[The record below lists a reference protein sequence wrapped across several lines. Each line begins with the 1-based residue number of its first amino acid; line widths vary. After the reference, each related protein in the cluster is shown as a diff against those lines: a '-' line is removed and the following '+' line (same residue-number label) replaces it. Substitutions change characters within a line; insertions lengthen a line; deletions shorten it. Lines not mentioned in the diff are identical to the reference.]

1 MTATLLQNI
10 SESATIRISNLASD
24 LKQEGKDVISFSLG
38 EPDFDT
44 PKHICD
50 AAKQSLDR
58 GDTHYTPSAGI
69 SELRQAIAEKLRKE
83 NNIEANK
90 NNIIVTPGAK
100 QAIFE
105 AILSVL
111 DKGDE
116 AILFDPA
123 WVSYHPSIQ
132 LSGAKTVWVPTDR
145 ENGFQPLELSEYITK
160 NTKLIVVNTPC
171 NPTGGVYSKKI
182 LKEIADIAMDKNIM
196 VLSDEIY
203 EKIIYDKKHIS
214 IASFDGMQHL
224 TITVN
229 GFSKAYAM
237 TGWRLGYVCAPKQVY
252 DKMIKL
258 HSHSVSHATS
268 FVQYAGVAALKGDQ
282 SFITEMVREFRIRR
296 DMLIKGLHEI
306 GFKCNTPEGA
316 FYAFADVSEYGTG
329 EEVAELLLNK
339 AYVATTPGIAF
350 GKAGKDFI
358 RISYA
363 TSQERIKQAL
373 RRMKTL
379 FKV

>member
-1 MTATLLQNI
+1 MTASRLQNI

-24 LKQEGKDVISFSLG
+24 LKQQGKDVISFSLG
-38 EPDFDT
+38 EPDFNT
-44 PKHICD
+44 PKHICE
-50 AAKQSLDR
+50 AAKASLDR
-58 GDTHYTPSAGI
+58 GDTHYTPSPGI
-69 SELRQAIAEKLRKE
+69 PELRQAIAEKLRKE
-83 NNIEANK
+83 NKIEADK

-105 AILSVL
+105 TILSVL
-111 DKGDE
+111 REGDE

-132 LSGAKTVWVPTDR
+132 LSGAKTVWVPTDK
-145 ENGFQPLELSEYITK
+145 ENGFLPLGLSEYITK
-160 NTKLIVVNTPC
+160 NTKLIIVNTPC
-171 NPTGGVYSKKI
+171 NPTGGVYSKEI
-182 LKEIADIAMDKNIM
+182 LKEIADIAIDNNIM

-203 EKIIYDKKHIS
+203 EKIIYDKEHIS
-214 IASFDGMQHL
+214 IASLDGMQDL

-237 TGWRLGYVCAPKQVY
+237 TGWRLGYACAPKYVY
-252 DKMIKL
+252 DRMIKL

-268 FVQYAGVAALKGDQ
+268 FVQHAGIAALKGDQ
-282 SFITEMVREFRIRR
+282 SFITDMVREFRRRR
-296 DMLIKGLHEI
+296 DMLIKGLREI
-306 GFKCNTPEGA
+306 GIKCNTPDGA
-316 FYAFADVSEYGTG
+316 FYAFADVSEYGSG

-350 GKAGKDFI
+350 GKSGKDFI

-363 TSQERIKQAL
+363 TSQERIKEGL
-373 RRMKTL
+373 RRMKVL
-379 FKV
+379 LS